1 MSNLSDELANR
12 GSKLCMQICVN
23 NIEDDYNRE
32 KQLVRK
38 SRKHLLDDL
47 IGLGNIQWL
56 SPLTSDSYREYHLE
70 SLMKKYPNEIN
81 MNGMDWSFWKS
92 NRKPQWDAIGVAPD
106 STLILVEAKAHTSEM
121 ESEGSKATEESRIQI
136 QRQIESVMGTD
147 SVWMGKYYQ
156 TANRIL
162 YLSKIK
168 EFFGNKRNVLLVF
181 LNFVDDVSLKPEPR
195 EKWDSYISKMKEAH
209 PLPKALEENIKYIFM
224 DLWKDK
230 GI

>member
-92 NRKPQWDAIGVAPD
+92 NQKPQWDAIGVAPD
-106 STLILVEAKAHTSEM
+106 STPEA
-121 ESEGSKATEESRIQI
+121 EGTIIGYKKIIKLDE
-136 QRQIESVMGTD
+136 QIETD
-147 SVWMGKYYQ
+147 EIIVKINQCRYSPE
-156 TANRIL
+156 
-162 YLSKIK
+162 LS
-168 EFFGNKRNVLLVF
+168 FFGIYR
-181 LNFVDDVSLKPEPR
+181 
-195 EKWDSYISKMKEAH
+195 
-209 PLPKALEENIKYIFM
+209 
-224 DLWKDK
+224 
-230 GI
+230 